1 MPDQPLLRIDA
12 LSVAFHN
19 GVPEIA
25 PAVVR
30 EASIDIAPG
39 ETVALVG
46 ESGSGKSVTAHSI
59 LQLLPGNATYRSGRI
74 LFEGHDLLSNDEAA
88 MRHVRGNQIAMVF
101 QEPMTALNPLHS
113 VEKQITEGLLL
124 HRDMDATQARAET
137 LKLLDKVGIRD
148 AERRLKAY
156 PHELSGGQR
165 QRVMIAMA
173 LANRPKLLIAD
184 EPTTALDV
192 SVQAQILDL
201 LEQLQQELGM
211 AILLITHDLGVVQ
224 RMAKRAY
231 VMQLGRIVEQGRVS
245 DIMERPQHHYT
256 QRLIASQPSGA
267 PERSRDAGETVLQ
280 ARDVKVWF
288 PIRTGLLKRTTGH
301 IKAVD
306 GIEVSVR
313 AGRTLGIV
321 GESGSGKST
330 LALALLRL
338 LKSDGDLQFAGED
351 LRRKGKGALRDL
363 RSAMQIVFQDPFS
376 SLSPRLSIGEI
387 IGEGLRVHEAR
398 LNPEGRDQRIRQ
410 ALRDVGLAQE
420 LIHRFPHELSG
431 GQRQRVAIARALVL
445 NPRLLVLDEPT
456 SALDVSVQ
464 SDIIK
469 LLLAVQDAHDLAYIF
484 ISHDLKVVRALC
496 DDIIVMRD
504 GQVVEQGPTAT
515 VLDQPQSEYTRMLVR
530 SALELRSENAA

>member
-1 MPDQPLLRIDA
+1 MPESNLLSIDG
-12 LSVAFHN
+12 LSVAFHS

-30 EASIDIAPG
+30 DAHIDIRPG

-59 LQLLPGNATYRSGRI
+59 LQLLPSNATYRSGRI
-74 LFEGHDLLSNDEAA
+74 LFEGHDLLTNDEST
-88 MRHVRGNQIAMVF
+88 MRAVRGNQIAMVF
-101 QEPMTALNPLHS
+101 QEPMTALNPLHN
-113 VEKQITEGLLL
+113 VERQISEGLLL
-124 HRDMDATQARAET
+124 HRAMNASQARAEA
-137 LKLLDKVGIRD
+137 LELLHKVGIRD
-148 AERRLKAY
+148 PESRLKSY

-201 LEQLQQELGM
+201 LEELQAELGM

-231 VMQLGRIVEQGRVS
+231 VMQLGRIVEQGAVS

-267 PERSRDAGETVLQ
+267 PERDRDAGDTVLK
-280 ARDVKVWF
+280 ATDVKVWF

-338 LKSDGDLQFAGED
+338 LKSKGELEFDGED
-351 LRRKGKGALRDL
+351 LRRKGKSALRDL

-387 IGEGLRVHEAR
+387 IGEGLRVHETR
-398 LNPEGRDQRIRQ
+398 LNPEG
-410 ALRDVGLAQE
+410 
-420 LIHRFPHELSG
+420 
-431 GQRQRVAIARALVL
+431 
-445 NPRLLVLDEPT
+445 
-456 SALDVSVQ
+456 
-464 SDIIK
+464 
-469 LLLAVQDAHDLAYIF
+469 
-484 ISHDLKVVRALC
+484 
-496 DDIIVMRD
+496 
-504 GQVVEQGPTAT
+504 
-515 VLDQPQSEYTRMLVR
+515 
-530 SALELRSENAA
+530 